1 MAILPIASILE
12 ELVAALPGA
21 ARESNGRGLE
31 WIDWVSDD
39 DQSSVQIWWSDVHVY
54 ADCRHVP
61 YEVAN
66 RIIGVLADFGCP
78 LYDPQVDE
86 RFDKST

>member
-1 MAILPIASILE
+1 MNSSLPSLARCASRTR
-12 ELVAALPGA
+12 AGW
-21 ARESNGRGLE
+21 ES
-31 WIDWVSDD
+31 IDWVDED
-39 DQSSVQIWWSDVHVY
+39 DQSSIQISWSDLHVH
-54 ADCRHVP
+54 ADCRQVS

-86 RFDKST
+86 RFDSSL